1 VALITVGSPVYNSMP
16 YLPEV
21 VNALLSQTARNFEI
35 LAIVQDCQDGSM
47 EYMDSL
53 RDPRLRIIRQ
63 PNPGLT
69 PALNRML
76 REIHTP
82 WLVRQDT
89 DDIPYPHRIEELLD
103 NISKYPEAGIFYS
116 LAEYYP
122 PDKAIG
128 LFRASRGTPARL
140 REIAKRGYLLS
151 FCYSTVMLNAQK
163 TLAVGGYRTG
173 LVEDVD
179 LWWGMAL
186 AYDIQFIPDILV
198 GYRDH
203 GSHITTS
210 SVKRQDVQTLYV
222 QYLLLSLLWDLPPQ
236 SVESIGP
243 PLETLIDTDGA
254 KAKEWIRQVNIDL
267 TAGKYLG
274 AFQSL
279 LRSFIS
285 SPSYVI
291 RRIADELTPNKQISN
306 GLNPDIYKRRR
317 HEFWPSSPEI
327 TTQATAEEQ

>member
-1 VALITVGSPVYNSMP
+1 VALITVGLPVYNSMP

-21 VNALLSQTARNFEI
+21 VNALLSQTNRNFEI

-47 EYMDSL
+47 EYMDSF

-103 NISKYPEAGIFYS
+103 NISKHPEAGMFYS

-128 LFRASRGTPARL
+128 LFRCSRGTPAQL

-151 FCYSTVMLNAQK
+151 FCHSTVMLNAQK

-173 LVEDVD
+173 LVEDID
-179 LWWGMAL
+179 LWWRMAL
-186 AYDIQFIPDILV
+186 AYDIQFIPEILV
-198 GYRDH
+198 GYRHH
-203 GSHITTS
+203 GSQITTS

-222 QYLLLSLLWDLPPQ
+222 QYLLLSHLWDLPPQ

-243 PLETLIDTDGA
+243 LLETLIDTDGA

-267 TAGKYLG
+267 TAGKYLR
-274 AFQSL
+274 AFQAL
-279 LRSFIS
+279 VRSFIS

-291 RRIADELTPNKQISN
+291 PRVADELMPNKQISN
-306 GLNPDIYKRRR
+306 GVNPDIFKSRRQ
-317 HEFWPSSPEI
+317 EFWSNS
-327 TTQATAEEQ
+327 A